1 MTRTASASAS
11 AGRATTIT
19 VGIADYA
26 VGRRGATLATMGLGS
41 CVAIALHA
49 PDVRVGALAHVL
61 LPNVL
66 LSTSQNAPGKFA
78 STALPVMLRRMREL
92 GAGDDIKARIVGG
105 SSMFSGLL
113 APGAVSLGSRNVAAA
128 RAACAQHQVE
138 VVGEDVGGAY
148 GRSVYFDVGDGTLL
162 VRSMHAGDVQL

>member
-1 MTRTASASAS
+1 VSRTGLASTA
-11 AGRATTIT
+11 RATTIT

-26 VGRRGATLATMGLGS
+26 VGRHGATLVTMGLGS
-41 CVAIALHA
+41 CVAIALHSRDA
-49 PDVRVGALAHVL
+49 RVGALAHVL

-92 GAGDDIKARIVGG
+92 GAGADIQARLVGG

-113 APGAVSLGSRNVAAA
+113 PAGAVSLGSRNVAAA

-138 VVGEDVGGAY
+138 VTGEDVGGSH
-148 GRSVYFDVGDGTLL
+148 GRSVFLDAGNGALL